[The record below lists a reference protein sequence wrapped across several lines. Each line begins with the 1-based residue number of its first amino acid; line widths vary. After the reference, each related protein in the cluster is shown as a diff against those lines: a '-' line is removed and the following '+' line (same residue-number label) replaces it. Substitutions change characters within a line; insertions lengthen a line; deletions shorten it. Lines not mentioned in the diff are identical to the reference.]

1 MQQALAGQLP
11 LVMHFKLLAQYWDV
25 LTRPEHRARLIYT
38 SAQIECILAA
48 LVGVAAGKNIMPK
61 TSTFLLRLPE
71 TERERARKLA
81 AALGYSENR
90 LYAELIHE
98 GLLMHEQMAY
108 MAQLR
113 AMHVSPTEGLALLA
127 LAPDVEPDPEDRL
140 PEEESER

>member
-1 MQQALAGQLP
+1 
-11 LVMHFKLLAQYWDV
+11 LLAQYWDV

-38 SAQIECILAA
+38 PVQIERILAA
-48 LVGVAAGKNIMPK
+48 LIGVAEEV
-61 TSTFLLRLPE
+61 TVRFLWRPNLLDE

-98 GLLMHEQMAY
+98 GLLREEERACMAHV
-108 MAQLR
+108 R
-113 AMHVSPTEGLALLA
+113 AMQVSPTEGRALLA

>member
-1 MQQALAGQLP
+1 
-11 LVMHFKLLAQYWDV
+11 
-25 LTRPEHRARLIYT
+25 
-38 SAQIECILAA
+38 
-48 LVGVAAGKNIMPK
+48 MPK

-113 AMHVSPTEGLALLA
+113 ALHVSAAEGLALLA

-140 PEEESER
+140 PEEESEG

>member
-1 MQQALAGQLP
+1 
-11 LVMHFKLLAQYWDV
+11 
-25 LTRPEHRARLIYT
+25 
-38 SAQIECILAA
+38 
-48 LVGVAAGKNIMPK
+48 MPK

-113 AMHVSPTEGLALLA
+113 AMHVSPPEGLALLA

>member
-1 MQQALAGQLP
+1 
-11 LVMHFKLLAQYWDV
+11 
-25 LTRPEHRARLIYT
+25 
-38 SAQIECILAA
+38 
-48 LVGVAAGKNIMPK
+48 MPK
-61 TSTFLLRLPE
+61 SSAFLLRLPE
-71 TERERARKLA
+71 AERERARKLA

-90 LYAELIHE
+90 LYVELIHE

-140 PEEESER
+140 PMEESADDTPS